1 MYKRQVVNLCRKA
14 GVHSSI
20 ALDKANAKFERRFQQ
35 VEKMAG
41 ERGIDVPHAGLDKLD
56 ALWDEAK
63 RAELSPGSTD
73 GK

>member
-1 MYKRQVVNLCRKA
+1 
-14 GVHSSI
+14 
-20 ALDKANAKFERRFQQ
+20 
-35 VEKMAG
+35 MAG